1 MDVALAS
8 WLWQGAA
15 MNAPRIL
22 PLLFVLFIVG
32 CPEDEK
38 RPIGSTCGSDEQC
51 VSGLCASNVC
61 VDPAGDEDGDGL
73 INGLEAALGSN
84 AFDADSDGDGKP
96 DFEELGG
103 EPPRDTD
110 GDGRPDLIE
119 SAIADLDGDCIIDE
133 LDPDEDGPGELLDGC
148 LNEGVCVVGVEL
160 SCDLQAG
167 QPTGCEY
174 GKVVGYM
181 EIDACD
187 GLDNDC
193 DGTTD
198 ENCGLEP
205 LTSCDDVLR
214 ANAVTQNGPYTIDPD
229 GPGPEPELE
238 VDCAMGMAG
247 RGWGRLT
254 PAYEAVLGRTS
265 SSLRQYLLLAADG
278 RFVVSPWVDTA
289 FPWEGAGHL
298 AGAWL
303 TGLGDDQSSLGSF
316 GCDTNTTESGVGFGC
331 FASSGVSASRVI
343 DRASA
348 QLELCGRGVA
358 AWQGCAT
365 ATVHV
370 REAPCAT
377 SKLNLIGDSEFDQ
390 LVAGEPTC
398 WRIDS
403 IDGGSD
409 QLSANVFGDFQD
421 APSEQA
427 PSLRAEPYIPTPNIP
442 WFVSLV
448 QDDLVLAAGVQ
459 YRLVFWAKASA
470 FRVVMV
476 ETGADFVELLPVGD
490 SWRRLEVDFVPET
503 TTTMGSVRFFLSD
516 LDDTEETLWI
526 DGVMLLEGRYDACN
540 KTSPELIA
548 NGDFDAGLAC
558 WERLRSLEDATQS
571 LTTDLFD
578 APLTAPS
585 ARAEPAPNDD
595 SEGGAPYLS
604 QTGLALTAGRFYSLS
619 FSARSSATRTLRVS
633 ILDEGQG
640 GLYLDEDVELGTTW
654 ATSRLDFEV
663 PSTAITST
671 ARLIVFFGH
680 PSLAPVWL
688 DDLTL
693 TESVR

>member
-1 MDVALAS
+1 
-8 WLWQGAA
+8 
-15 MNAPRIL
+15 MNSLRLL
-22 PLLFVLFIVG
+22 PLLFVLFMVG

-84 AFDADSDGDGKP
+84 AFDADSDADGKP
-96 DFEELGG
+96 DIDELGG
-103 EPPRDTD
+103 DPARDGD

-119 SAIADLDGDCIIDE
+119 SAIADLDGDCVVDE
-133 LDPDEDGPGELLDGC
+133 TDPDADGPGELLEAC
-148 LNEGVCVVGVEL
+148 LSEGVCTTGVEL
-160 SCDLQAG
+160 RCDLQAG

-205 LTSCDDVLR
+205 ITSCDDVLR
-214 ANAVTQNGPYTIDPD
+214 ANAVVENRPYPIDPD

-238 VDCAMGMAG
+238 VACAMGMAG

-254 PAYEAVLGRTS
+254 PAYEAALGRS
-265 SSLRQYLLLAADG
+265 SSGLRQYLFLADDG
-278 RFVVSPWVDTA
+278 RFVVSPWTDGA
-289 FPWEGAGHL
+289 FPWGEVGHL

-303 TGLGDDQSSLGSF
+303 TGIGDDLGSLGSF
-316 GCDTNTTESGVGFGC
+316 GCDTNAAESGVGFGC
-331 FASSGVSASRVI
+331 FASSGLSASRVL
-343 DRASA
+343 DRDTAE
-348 QLELCGRGVA
+348 LELCGRGVD

-377 SKLNLIGDSEFDQ
+377 SKLNLIGDSEFDA
-390 LVAGEPTC
+390 LIAGEPTC
-398 WRIDS
+398 WRIES
-403 IDGGSD
+403 FEGGLD
-409 QLSANVFGDFQD
+409 ELSANVSGDFED

-427 PSLRAEPYIPTPNIP
+427 PSLRAEPYVPTPGMP

-448 QDDLVLAAGVQ
+448 QEDLVLVAGVQ
-459 YRLVFWAKASA
+459 YRLTFWAKASA

-476 ETGADFVELLPVGD
+476 ELGGDFVELLPVGD
-490 SWRRLEVDFVPET
+490 SWRLLEVDFVPET
-503 TTTMGSVRFFLSD
+503 TTTLGSVRFYLSD
-516 LDDTEETLWI
+516 LDDTEETLWL
-526 DGVMLLEGRYDACN
+526 DGVLLLEGRYDACK
-540 KTSPELIA
+540 KTGPELIA
-548 NGDFDAGLAC
+548 NGGFDAGLAC

-571 LTTDLFD
+571 LATSFFD
-578 APLTAPS
+578 APVTAPS
-585 ARAEPAPNDD
+585 AHAEPAPNDD

-604 QTGLALTAGRFYSLS
+604 QTGLALAAGRSYTLS
-619 FSARSSATRTLRVS
+619 FSARASEARTLRVT
-633 ILDEGQG
+633 LVDESES
-640 GLYLDEDVELGTTW
+640 GLYLDQNVELGTAW

-663 PSTAITST
+663 PSTTTTST

-680 PSLAPVWL
+680 PTIAPVWI
-688 DDLTL
+688 DDLSLSETP
-693 TESVR
+693 R